1 MKPLAALAA
10 AVPLVA
16 GCAAG
21 AAGSSSSAR
30 SSAHPLGSGTAGGA
44 ERSNATA
51 SKTPAVKRPKVPA
64 GTTAGYVVFDRT
76 TGKIVVH
83 QNARRKFRSA
93 SVSKILIAIDF
104 LETHKSVQAGDARLL
119 RIMLR
124 SSDDGAATSFWNRG
138 GKGAIITRMARK
150 LRLADTTPPPA
161 SKPGF
166 WGYVS
171 LSAYDIVKTYRYL
184 LDTADP
190 RVRDLVLGHLRKSTR
205 CGTDG
210 FDQSFGIPGAIPR
223 PWAVKQ
229 GWSGFGLTPPVRCAN
244 TAAAAEI
251 IPASAGAPVG
261 GGPISVLAAGAR
273 GTTVPDYGH
282 PVLHTT
288 GLLGKNDRLI
298 MALLTAHP
306 AAGTWDASVKRINKL
321 AADLYRSVS

>member
-1 MKPLAALAA
+1 MRIKPWAALAA
-10 AVPLVA
+10 AVPLMA
-16 GCAAG
+16 GCAGSPSSAQTAG
-21 AAGSSSSAR
+21 A
-30 SSAHPLGSGTAGGA
+30 HPAGSGTAGA
-44 ERSNATA
+44 VE
-51 SKTPAVKRPKVPA
+51 KTPVPRVVKKPKVPA

-93 SVSKILIAIDF
+93 SVSKILIAIDY
-104 LETHKSVQAGDARLL
+104 LERNRSVPAADARLL

-124 SSDDGAATSFWNRG
+124 SSDDGAATAFWNRG

-190 RVRDLVLGHLRKSTR
+190 RVRDLILGHLRKSTR

-210 FDQSFGIPGAIPR
+210 FNQSFGIPGAIPR

-229 GWSGFGLTPPVRCAN
+229 GWSGFGLTPPVRCSN
-244 TAAAAEI
+244 SGAASTDLV
-251 IPASAGAPVG
+251 PASAGAPVG
-261 GGPISVLAAGAR
+261 GGPISVLAAAAR

-288 GLLGKNDRLI
+288 GLIGKGDRFV

-306 AAGTWDASVKRINKL
+306 AAGTWDASVKRIDKL
-321 AADLYRSVS
+321 AAELYRGVS